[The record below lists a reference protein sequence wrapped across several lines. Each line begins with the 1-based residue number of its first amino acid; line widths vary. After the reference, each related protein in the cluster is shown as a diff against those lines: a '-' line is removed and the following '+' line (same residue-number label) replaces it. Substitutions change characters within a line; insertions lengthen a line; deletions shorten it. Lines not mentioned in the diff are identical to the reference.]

1 MDLGQVVHMNGGD
14 GETSYAKNSF
24 HQGNAVSLTKPI
36 RDEAITSLYSKT
48 LFKSLAIADLGC
60 SSGPNTLFVVSDII
74 MVVEKLCQQLNHSS
88 PEYKIFFN
96 DVSGNDFNNIFK
108 SLDNF
113 KEKLQDE
120 IKTKMSSCYFFGVP
134 GSFYSRVFPNRS
146 LHFIHSSHSLQW
158 LSKVPE
164 GIENN
169 KSNIY
174 INYTSPSNVVKAYYD
189 QFKRDFSVFLKCRA
203 EELVEGG
210 CMVLTMPGRRNEDP
224 CDIKYC
230 CYYWEL
236 LAAVLN
242 GMVLEGIIKEDQVNT
257 FNVPQYYP
265 SPYEV
270 ELEVLNE
277 GSFAINRLEL
287 FEAYVDGSNHHEYV
301 YNAARLMRAMAEPLV
316 VSHFGE
322 DIIEEIFSRH
332 QKIIIDKLP
341 KEKLKAV
348 KVIISLTRKA

>member
-1 MDLGQVVHMNGGD
+1 M
-14 GETSYAKNSF
+14 
-24 HQGNAVSLTKPI
+24 
-36 RDEAITSLYSKT
+36 
-48 LFKSLAIADLGC
+48 
-60 SSGPNTLFVVSDII
+60 
-74 MVVEKLCQQLNHSS
+74 QQ
-88 PEYKIFFN
+88 
-96 DVSGNDFNNIFK
+96 
-108 SLDNF
+108 
-113 KEKLQDE
+113 
-120 IKTKMSSCYFFGVP
+120 
-134 GSFYSRVFPNRS
+134 
-146 LHFIHSSHSLQW
+146 
-158 LSKVPE
+158 
-164 GIENN
+164 
-169 KSNIY
+169 
-174 INYTSPSNVVKAYYD
+174 
-189 QFKRDFSVFLKCRA
+189 
-203 EELVEGG
+203 
-210 CMVLTMPGRRNEDP
+210 
-224 CDIKYC
+224 
-230 CYYWEL
+230 
-236 LAAVLN
+236 
-242 GMVLEGIIKEDQVNT
+242 GIIKEDQVNT